1 MSHEVEQ
8 LDGAPSLSGTGRR
21 DSQAKREPDRAKPKE
36 RADAPGEGL
45 RNGKD
50 LLPSASLSA
59 SPYRARASRP
69 LPEGEGGS
77 LHRFALF
84 TACCTAF
91 LIFLGGLVTSTQSG
105 LSVPDWPTTYG
116 WNMFTFPFSKWVGG
130 IFFEHSHRLVASF
143 VGFLT
148 VILTLLTWLGEK
160 RVWVK
165 WLSAAALGAIILQGV
180 LGGLTVLFLLPAP
193 ISTLHACLAQTFFCL
208 VITITVVTSPQWKQ
222 GLPLIQSH
230 AERVPVRIL
239 CGMTTAAVYF
249 QLILGALMRHTNAG
263 LAIPDFPLAFGQI
276 IPPFTSNKVIIH
288 FSHRIG
294 AVIVATMI
302 VWTFVRIARSY
313 SNQVLLF
320 RPALVMFALVA
331 GQLTLGAL
339 TVWTAKAVLPTTA
352 HVLTGALILGTSFL
366 LTLRAYAMGAH
377 AYRDPR

>member
-1 MSHEVEQ
+1 MSHVIGGELSRSTPYSLEQ
-8 LDGAPSLSGTGRR
+8 
-21 DSQAKREPDRAKPKE
+21 
-36 RADAPGEGL
+36 GEGV
-45 RNGKD
+45 G
-50 LLPSASLSA
+50 
-59 SPYRARASRP
+59 
-69 LPEGEGGS
+69 

-116 WNMFTFPFSKWVGG
+116 WNMFAFPYSKWVGG

-148 VILTLLTWLGEK
+148 VVLTLWTWLGEK
-160 RVWVK
+160 RVWLK
-165 WLSAAALGAIILQGV
+165 WLSAAALGAVILQGV

-208 VITITVVTSPQWKQ
+208 VIAVAVFTSPQWKR
-222 GLPLIQSH
+222 GLPLIESH
-230 AERVPVRIL
+230 SENIPVPVL
-239 CGMTTAAVYF
+239 CAMTTTAVYF

-276 IPPFTSNKVIIH
+276 IPPFSSNKVIIH
-288 FSHRIG
+288 FAHRMG

-302 VWTFVRIARSY
+302 AWTFIRLARSY
-313 SNQVLLF
+313 ADHLLLF
-320 RPALVMFALVA
+320 RPALVMLALVTV
-331 GQLTLGAL
+331 QLTLGAL

-366 LTLRAYAMGAH
+366 LTLRAYAMVTPAQLD
-377 AYRDPR
+377 AL